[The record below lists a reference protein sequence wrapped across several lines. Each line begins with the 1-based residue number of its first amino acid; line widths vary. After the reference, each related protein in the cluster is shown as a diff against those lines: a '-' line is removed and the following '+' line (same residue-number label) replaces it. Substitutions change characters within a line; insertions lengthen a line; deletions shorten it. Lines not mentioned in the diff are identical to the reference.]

1 MHVNASPDWLIHTG
15 HHHISSDAVTGR
27 TGSMEE
33 LMQVLGGHQV
43 RVALRRC
50 LLMYCVHDSVS
61 IRSVSV
67 PINRDALLFS
77 FRMDQAI

>member
-1 MHVNASPDWLIHTG
+1 
-15 HHHISSDAVTGR
+15 
-27 TGSMEE
+27 
-33 LMQVLGGHQV
+33 MQVLGGHQV